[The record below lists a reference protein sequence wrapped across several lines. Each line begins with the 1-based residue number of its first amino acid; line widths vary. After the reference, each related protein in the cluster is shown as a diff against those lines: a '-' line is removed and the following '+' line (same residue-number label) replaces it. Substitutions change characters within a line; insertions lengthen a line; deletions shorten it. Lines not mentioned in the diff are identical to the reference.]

1 MIKLIGFDLDGVLSD
16 TSWIHEGAF
25 REAVKVVSGYEISAE
40 DEIILHARS
49 TKRKLEMMN
58 DSGLLTGEQVFL
70 VNSRKQ
76 EETDRLVRQFV
87 LPDIQKIGM
96 LKILKKRGIKLACV
110 SNCLRSTVVL
120 ILGQMRCLEY
130 FDYIVSNE
138 DVENPKP
145 DPEGYV
151 KVMQRFDVGRRE
163 TLIVEDSDVGWQ
175 AAIGAGANVLRV
187 ANAREVTLKHLDE
200 QLALL

>member
-1 MIKLIGFDLDGVLSD
+1 
-16 TSWIHEGAF
+16 
-25 REAVKVVSGYEISAE
+25 
-40 DEIILHARS
+40 
-49 TKRKLEMMN
+49 
-58 DSGLLTGEQVFL
+58 
-70 VNSRKQ
+70 
-76 EETDRLVRQFV
+76 
-87 LPDIQKIGM
+87 
-96 LKILKKRGIKLACV
+96 
-110 SNCLRSTVVL
+110 
-120 ILGQMRCLEY
+120 LEY

-175 AAIGAGANVLRV
+175 AAMGAGANVLRV